1 MKTMMILY
9 CEAILTLVGRRDGA
23 VIPGPVVTSGLS
35 LLLVLVLT
43 LRVFL

>member
-9 CEAILTLVGRRDGA
+9 REAILTLVGRRDGA
-23 VIPGPVVTSGLS
+23 VILEPVVTSGLS

-43 LRVFL
+43 LRDFL

>member
-9 CEAILTLVGRRDGA
+9 REAILTLVGRRDGA

-35 LLLVLVLT
+35 LLLVLDLT